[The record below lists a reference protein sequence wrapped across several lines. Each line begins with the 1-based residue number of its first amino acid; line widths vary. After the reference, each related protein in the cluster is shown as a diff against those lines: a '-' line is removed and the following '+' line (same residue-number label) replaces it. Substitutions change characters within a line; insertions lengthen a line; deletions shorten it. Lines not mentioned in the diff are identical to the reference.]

1 MDEKLIDVFERWL
14 QGRINT
20 CVMGLVSRIERLEAA
35 PAALNSD
42 DLEEKITEIVRIEVE
57 SAVKE
62 ALDEHVP
69 DMVTNAIED
78 AELVSHSD
86 MCDFIR
92 NNVRV
97 ELDVSRY

>member
-42 DLEEKITEIVRIEVE
+42 ELKEKISEIVQTEVE
-57 SAVKE
+57 NAVKS
-62 ALDEHVP
+62 ALDDNVS
-69 DMVTNAIED
+69 DIVTSAIED

-86 MCDFIR
+86 MCDFLR
-92 NNVRV
+92 NNVSV
-97 ELDVSRY
+97 ELNVSRY

>member
-20 CVMGLVSRIERLEAA
+20 CVMGLMSRIERLEAA

-42 DLEEKITEIVRIEVE
+42 DLEEKIE

-69 DMVTNAIED
+69 DMVESAVKD
-78 AELVSHSD
+78 V
-86 MCDFIR
+86 CDFIR

>member
-20 CVMGLVSRIERLEAA
+20 CVIGLVSRIERLEAA

-42 DLEEKITEIVRIEVE
+42 DLEEKIE

-69 DMVTNAIED
+69 NMVESAIED

>member
-42 DLEEKITEIVRIEVE
+42 DLEEKIAEIVRSEVE
-57 SAVKE
+57 SAIKD
-62 ALDEHVP
+62 ALKDHVP
-69 DMVTNAIED
+69 NMVTSAVKN

-86 MCDFIR
+86 ICDFIR

>member
-1 MDEKLIDVFERWL
+1 MDEKLVDVFERWL

-42 DLEEKITEIVRIEVE
+42 DLEEKIE
-57 SAVKE
+57 SAVEE
-62 ALDEHVP
+62 ALGEHVP
-69 DMVTNAIED
+69 DMVTSAIED

>member
-42 DLEEKITEIVRIEVE
+42 DLEEKISELVRTEVE
-57 SAVKE
+57 NAVKY

-69 DMVTNAIED
+69 KMVESAIED

-86 MCDFIR
+86 MYDFIR
-92 NNVRV
+92 DNVRV

>member
-20 CVMGLVSRIERLEAA
+20 CVMELVSRIERLEAA

-42 DLEEKITEIVRIEVE
+42 DLEEKIER
-57 SAVKE
+57 AVKE

-69 DMVTNAIED
+69 DMVTNAVED